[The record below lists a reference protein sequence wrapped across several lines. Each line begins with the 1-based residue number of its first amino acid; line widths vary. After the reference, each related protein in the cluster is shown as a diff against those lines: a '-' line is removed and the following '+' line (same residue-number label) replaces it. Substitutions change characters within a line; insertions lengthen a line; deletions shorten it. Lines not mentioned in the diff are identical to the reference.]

1 LVSRMGSSVHR
12 QIRLKV
18 IPAPAIG
25 PVVQAPPVIVAST
38 NTIDYLCG
46 RCGTLLLHAEIDQ
59 IHNLLIH
66 CTACGAYNSTD
77 I

>member
-1 LVSRMGSSVHR
+1 MRR

-25 PVVQAPPVIVAST
+25 HVVHAPPVIVAST
-38 NTIDYLCG
+38 HTIDYLCG
-46 RCGTLLLHAEIDQ
+46 RCGTLLMHAELDQ
-59 IHNLLIH
+59 VHNLLIH

-77 I
+77 V